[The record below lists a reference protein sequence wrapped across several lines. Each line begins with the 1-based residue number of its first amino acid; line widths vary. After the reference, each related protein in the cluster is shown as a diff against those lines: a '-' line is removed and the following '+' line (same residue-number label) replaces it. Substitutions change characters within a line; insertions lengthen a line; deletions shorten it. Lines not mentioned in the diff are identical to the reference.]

1 VDLDDQPRQAA
12 SLLSDQAVAAVYDA
26 CAAGLY
32 RYALMIL
39 ADRQG
44 AEDAVQQ
51 AFAKLLSRR
60 DRAAGLECP
69 EAYLRAAVR
78 NECYSLLRSRRREPP
93 REDGLL
99 EIADPAHGRDDE
111 RLAIEGALRE
121 LPPDQRE
128 VVFLKV
134 YEGLTFREIGER
146 LGEPAN
152 TAASRHRYA
161 MEKLRRAFGR
171 DGGAA

>member
-1 VDLDDQPRQAA
+1 MD
-12 SLLSDQAVAAVYDA
+12 VAAVYDA

-51 AFAKLLSRR
+51 AFAKLLGQSRR
-60 DRAAGLECP
+60 PSALECP

-78 NECYSLLRSRRREPP
+78 NECYSQLRRR
-93 REDGLL
+93 RRAATVASGALL
-99 EIADPAHGRDDE
+99 EIADHAGGDEE
-111 RLAIEGALRE
+111 RLAVESVLRE
-121 LPPDQRE
+121 LPPEQRE

-134 YEGLTFREIGER
+134 YEGRTLREIGDA

-152 TAASRHRYA
+152 TVASRYRYA
-161 MEKLRRAFGR
+161 MEKLRRAFGAHGER
-171 DGGAA
+171 A